1 MPVTRHKS
9 LNPALIR
16 FKAGLGKRNEPEK
29 KPATKVKE
37 PDELLIAV
45 QEAVLKGEVTSEGK
59 PSTRALSERYWA
71 GPSRPRSGTRLSRT
85 TRPGPTSTPASGA
98 RCSDSNSRAV
108 RRSRPSG

>member
-29 KPATKVKE
+29 KPATEVKE
-37 PDELLIAV
+37 PDQLLIAV

-59 PSTRALSERYWA
+59 PSTRALSERLGRSVSAEERDKAFEDYQARADFDA
-71 GPSRPRSGTRLSRT
+71 GQWG
-85 TRPGPTSTPASGA
+85 
-98 RCSDSNSRAV
+98 
-108 RRSRPSG
+108 